1 MHLGSAVCHWGVG
14 DMSGLR
20 ICVLSLPNQEGTKS
34 LIFPHKVPLV
44 GNDRFV
50 QIS

>member
-1 MHLGSAVCHWGVG
+1 MKSAAEWTYPHLGDG
-14 DMSGLR
+14 
-20 ICVLSLPNQEGTKS
+20 GTKS

-44 GNDRFV
+44 GDDRFV

>member
-1 MHLGSAVCHWGVG
+1 
-14 DMSGLR
+14 MSGLG
-20 ICVLSLPNQEGTKS
+20 ICDLSQSRDGRTKS

-44 GNDRFV
+44 GDDHFV